1 MATKLNDA
9 KDQKLWPPQMKKLF
23 IDLMVEECIKRNMQ
37 DGVYKKNTWKKLVI
51 ELNVRMKWSFNPKQV
66 KTKFNRLQTKFNIQS
81 TCITHLL
88 NINIDVH
95 NCLMV

>member
-1 MATKLNDA
+1 MATMLNDA

-23 IDLMVEECIKRNMQ
+23 MDLMVEECIKGNMQ
-37 DGVYKKNTWKKLVI
+37 DGIYKNTWKKMVT
-51 ELNVRMKWSFNPKQV
+51 EHYVRTKRSFNPKQV
-66 KTKFNRLQTKFNIQS
+66 KTKFNRLQTKFNVQN